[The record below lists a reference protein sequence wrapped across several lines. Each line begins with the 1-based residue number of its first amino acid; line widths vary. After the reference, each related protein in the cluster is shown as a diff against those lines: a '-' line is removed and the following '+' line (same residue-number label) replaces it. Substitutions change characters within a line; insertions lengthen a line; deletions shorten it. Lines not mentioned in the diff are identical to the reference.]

1 MAVNQGMAARTRR
14 GLLGLGALLLLPAW
28 GAPPPNL
35 LFILLD
41 DFGWNDAGYHNG
53 GRPNEGWTSTPTL
66 DRLAASGVKLE
77 SYYTAPICS
86 PSRAQIM
93 TGRYQIRVGIQHGCY
108 GASQGTGLP
117 LDEVH
122 VNLRTMTATMNAP

>member
-1 MAVNQGMAARTRR
+1 MDHARTRR
-14 GLLGLGALLLLPAW
+14 GLLALGALLLLPAW

-117 LDEVH
+117 LGEVG
-122 VNLRTMTATMNAP
+122 VSTYGR